1 MKKFFIPALTVLFP
15 VLLHAANKYVTTTGS
30 DDASGNSWAEAYET
44 VQKGVWNAG
53 VGDTVFVAEG
63 TYNQYFAI
71 ADGVHVFG
79 GYQASTGLRNV
90 DIFPTILDGTDLS
103 KWIMVKYDNG
113 CTNPTVIDGL
123 TMQNAEHSSEGGC
136 AFIRA
141 NVTINNCVIRN
152 CVTSS
157 SAGGIMMEGGG
168 TVSNCTIELCS
179 AGSSGGAL
187 RNKGG
192 LVENCIIR
200 GNQGKYAAIR
210 NDAGT
215 VQNCVIYNNSAS
227 VSGWPNSGG
236 IYNPGGVVKNCILA
250 NNWGEGYSGLH
261 SDKKVINTI
270 CWGNHVEPGFADP
283 ENYIASGNN
292 SSHNAC
298 DHGFEAASFSLTLSS
313 NNLDPNGPNFVS
325 PTNFK
330 GIPTTDA
337 QIAAMRAADFRLAPQ
352 SPCINAGIA
361 TDAPAA
367 DFFGITR
374 PKGSAVDM
382 GAYEYDPNA
391 AAVAVTGVHF
401 TADTLQVYLEETG
414 NISAIITP
422 GDATDKTM
430 TWQSLNPAIATV
442 NNGTVTGV
450 ALGTTKVIGTTNSGG
465 FKDTIVVVV
474 VPAPVVVIHHEV
486 LEYDALYPIE
496 NYTVPSFIP
505 FLAAKEAARKDSSE
519 TNLQAMRDA
528 ALTLVD
534 YRMPYDVVCNINGD
548 PSTRMAFCWFT
559 NGGVSEGDVQIV
571 AGKATSDADFANPI
585 VVKAT
590 PTTTK
595 PLRYAVSTSG
605 LLKTT
610 NLTSKSTF
618 TYVSHKAIA
627 ENLQPNTTYSYRV
640 GQSGYWSNIRTF
652 TTSSGQA
659 DAFKFLV
666 MSDSHIM
673 DQEYVDNARWCAE
686 AAVAHSSDA
695 KFCLFPGDFVETG
708 TSANSEWEWE
718 CWFEESMKPVLSAM
732 PLAPTDGNHD
742 DSENLN
748 YTYHF
753 NTDNAFNKTAKVK
766 PQFDGITYSFVY
778 GDALFLVYS
787 HQDYWRGSY
796 SYSNGTST
804 YLSTDVA
811 NWFRDQVRQHPD
823 TKWRIAVVHKNLFC
837 GSGHQEDEDG
847 ALFRATLLP
856 VFKEL
861 NIDLALQGHDHTY
874 EVIGPVDPVTKTV
887 VPNSAQGVQVT
898 AVNTNTNM
906 TGLMGG
912 TFNVDNGTLYYV
924 GATCGRKRYYPYTRE
939 QMEANVA
946 KHKVQ
951 NYFSLFT
958 SRFGQPGAPTYSEV
972 SVNSDSIV
980 VAAYTTDAE
989 GNRALFNSI
998 TVVSS
1003 GRHTAGFERVE
1014 VPAGSLYPV
1023 PATDHVVA
1031 PVENIREARA
1041 ITCSGQTTIVPAEG
1055 NRVDVSALAS
1065 GIYMLS
1071 LTTDNGNQ
1079 TYKMIKQ

>member
-1 MKKFFIPALTVLFP
+1 MKKLTLAIALLLPLGVL
-15 VLLHAANKYVTTTGS
+15 AGNKYVTPSG
-30 DDASGNSWAEAYET
+30 DDSQSGNSWAEAYET

-63 TYNQYFAI
+63 TYNQVFAVT
-71 ADGVHVFG
+71 DGVHVFG

-90 DIFPTILDGTDLS
+90 EVFPTILDGTDQS
-103 KWIMVKYDNG
+103 KWIFVKYDNA
-113 CTNPTVIDGL
+113 CTNLTVIDGI
-123 TMQNAEHSSEGGC
+123 TFQNAEHSNEGGC
-136 AFIRA
+136 AYIRT
-141 NVTINNCVIRN
+141 NMVVNNCIIRN

-157 SAGGIMMEGGG
+157 SAGGIMMEGG

-210 NDAGT
+210 NDGGT
-215 VQNCVIYNNSAS
+215 VQNCVIYNNSAT

-236 IYNPGGVVKNCILA
+236 IYNPGGVVKNCVIA
-250 NNWGEGYSGLH
+250 NNWGEGYAGIH
-261 SDKKVINTI
+261 SEKQAINNI
-270 CWGNHVEPGFADP
+270 CWGNQTEDGFADP
-283 ENYIASGNN
+283 ENYINAGG
-292 SSHNAC
+292 HNAC
-298 DHGFEAASFSLTLSS
+298 DHGFQAAFFPLRLST
-313 NNLDPNGPNFVS
+313 NNLDATGPNFVA
-325 PTNFK
+325 PTTFK
-330 GIPTTDA
+330 GIPSNDA

-352 SPCINAGIA
+352 SPCIDAGTA
-361 TDAPAA
+361 TDAPAT
-367 DFFGITR
+367 DLLGKTR

-401 TADTLQVYLEETG
+401 TADTLQVYLEGTG
-414 NISAIITP
+414 NISAIVTP

-430 TWQSLNPAIATV
+430 TWQSLNTAIATV

-450 ALGTTKVIGTTNSGG
+450 ALGTTKVIGTTNSGN

-474 VPAPVVVIHHEV
+474 VPAPVIVIHHEV
-486 LEYDALYPIE
+486 LEYDALYPMA

-559 NGGVSEGDVQIV
+559 NEGVSEGDVQIV
-571 AGKATSDADFANPI
+571 EGTATSDADFANPMVI
-585 VVKAT
+585 AAT

-640 GQSGYWSNIRTF
+640 GKNGYWSNIRTF
-652 TTSSGQA
+652 TTSTGNP

-686 AAVAHSSDA
+686 AAVAHSADA
-695 KFCLFPGDFVETG
+695 KFCFFPGDFVETG
-708 TSANSEWEWE
+708 TAANSEWEWE
-718 CWFEESMKPVLSAM
+718 RWFEESMKPVLSAM

-753 NTDNAFNKTAKVK
+753 NTDNQFNKTAKVK
-766 PQFDGITYSFVY
+766 PQFEGITYSFVY

-796 SYSNGTST
+796 SYANGTST
-804 YLSTDVA
+804 YLSNDVA
-811 NWFRDQVRQHPD
+811 NWFRDQVRQNPD

-861 NIDLALQGHDHTY
+861 HIDLALQGHDHTY
-874 EVIGPVDPVTKTV
+874 EVIGPVDPDTKTV
-887 VPNSAQGVQVT
+887 VPNSATGVQTT

-939 QMEANVA
+939 QMDADIA

-951 NYFSLFT
+951 NYFDLFT

-980 VAAYTTDAE
+980 VAAYMTDNA
-989 GNRALFNSI
+989 GNSTLFNSI
-998 TVVSS
+998 CIVSS
-1003 GRHTAGFERVE
+1003 GRHTGFDKVE
-1014 VPAGSLYPV
+1014 MPEGSLYPM

-1031 PVENIREARA
+1031 PVEDIREARA

-1055 NRVDVSALAS
+1055 NRVDVSSLAS
-1065 GIYMLS
+1065 GIYMLCLS
-1071 LTTDNGNQ
+1071 TNQ
-1079 TYKMIKQ
+1079 GTSTYKMIKQ